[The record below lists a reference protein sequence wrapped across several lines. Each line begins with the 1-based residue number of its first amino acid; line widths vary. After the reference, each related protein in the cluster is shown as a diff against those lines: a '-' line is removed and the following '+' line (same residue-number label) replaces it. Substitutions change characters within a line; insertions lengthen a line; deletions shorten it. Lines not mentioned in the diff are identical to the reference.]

1 MMKKLIQIIL
11 VLSLPILGIAQQQ
24 PQFTQYMY
32 NTISIN
38 PAYAGSREFMVIN
51 LLNRNQW
58 VGVSGAPITQTLS
71 VHTSIPS
78 TKLGIG
84 LSVIND
90 ELAYER
96 TTYLATDVSYT
107 IKLNEDYQLAFGLKV
122 GASKYTLD
130 NDILN
135 DPEYN
140 DDPFLDYLNY
150 KWTPNIGAGVY
161 FRAESI
167 YFGLSAPRLVN
178 YAENS
183 NLEYI
188 SLDRISYYFNGGY
201 LMDLNPQM
209 KFKPTFLVKYTNGAP
224 LSVDISASFLYR
236 EKLWLS
242 GFYRFNESFGALANF
257 KVSDSM
263 SIGYSY
269 DYIVTD
275 LNPYTIGSHELIL
288 TYELPFPRPS
298 CKCKDL
304 YN

>member
-1 MMKKLIQIIL
+1 MKKSIINIVLI
-11 VLSLPILGIAQQQ
+11 VLPVLIFAQQQ

-38 PAYAGSREFMVIN
+38 PAYAGSREVMVIN

-58 VGVSGAPITQTLS
+58 VGINGAPITQTLS
-71 VHTSIPS
+71 VHSSIPG

-90 ELAYER
+90 KLAYER

-107 IKLNEDYQLAFGLKV
+107 IKLKKTYQLAFGLKI
-122 GASKYTLD
+122 GASKFTLD
-130 NDILN
+130 KDILN

-140 DDPFLDYLNY
+140 DDPFLDYLYY
-150 KWTPNIGAGVY
+150 KWTPNIGAGIY
-161 FRAESI
+161 FRTDSF
-167 YFGLSAPRLVN
+167 YFGLSAPKLIN
-178 YAENS
+178 YANNEA
-183 NLEYI
+183 LEFVA
-188 SLDRISYYFNGGY
+188 LDRTSYYFNGGY
-201 LMDLNPQM
+201 LFDVNKHI

-224 LSVDISASFLYR
+224 ISVDISLSTLLK

-242 GFYRFNESFGALANF
+242 GFYRFNDSFGALVNL
-257 KVSDSM
+257 KVSDAL

-275 LNPYTIGSHELIL
+275 LGPYTSGSHEIIL
-288 TYELPFPRPS
+288 NYELPFPRPS
-298 CKCKDL
+298 CKCKNL

>member
-1 MMKKLIQIIL
+1 MKKLILNFVIL
-11 VLSLPILGIAQQQ
+11 LITGLGYAQQQ
-24 PQFTQYMY
+24 AQFTQYMY

-38 PAYAGSREFMVIN
+38 PAYAGSREQMVVN

-58 VGVSGAPITQTLS
+58 VGINGAPITQTLS

-90 ELAYER
+90 KLAYER

-107 IKLNEDYQLAFGLKV
+107 IKFKEDYQLAFGVKI
-122 GASKYTLD
+122 GASKFSLD

-140 DDPFLDYLNY
+140 DDPFLDYLYY
-150 KWTPNIGAGVY
+150 KWSPNIGAGFY
-161 FRAESI
+161 FRSDSW
-167 YFGLSAPRLVN
+167 YLGLSAPKLIN
-178 YAENS
+178 YADNQS
-183 NLEYI
+183 LEYVN
-188 SLDRISYYFNGGY
+188 LDRVSYYFNGGY
-201 LMDLNPQM
+201 LFDVN
-209 KFKPTFLVKYTNGAP
+209 KHIKIKPTFLVKYTDGAP
-224 LSVDISASFLYR
+224 ISVDISGSILLK

-242 GFYRFNESFGALANF
+242 GFYRFNASFGALVNM

-269 DYIVTD
+269 DYIVSD
-275 LNPYTIGSHELIL
+275 LRPFTSGSHEIIL
-288 TYELPFPRPS
+288 NYEFPFPRPS
-298 CKCKDL
+298 CRCKNL